1 MAKPPKSE
9 DLKSAETVTMEPA
22 LAPAVAPQIKP
33 ASEPA
38 DKPDMPVVKRSAT
51 VASTIDHDGELY
63 QPGASILLTRP
74 AFEALAGTAALE
86 ERSWD
91 DLSET

>member
-9 DLKSAETVTMEPA
+9 DLKSTETVTTEPVP
-22 LAPAVAPQIKP
+22 APEAPQIKP
-33 ASEPA
+33 ASGPIEKPA
-38 DKPDMPVVKRSAT
+38 PPAVHRSAT
-51 VASTIDHDGELY
+51 VASTIDHDGEVYL
-63 QPGASILLTRP
+63 PGASILLTRP